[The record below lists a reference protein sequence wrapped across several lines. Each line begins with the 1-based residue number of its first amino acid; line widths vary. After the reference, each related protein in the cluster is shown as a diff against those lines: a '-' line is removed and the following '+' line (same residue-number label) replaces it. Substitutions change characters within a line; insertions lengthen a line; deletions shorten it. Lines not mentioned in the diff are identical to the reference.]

1 MQTDAI
7 LFVRETAVSA
17 TVGSYMQEHLTL
29 ISEEIFL
36 RNKRAAFYV
45 SASVEYTFSFCLSVL
60 LSRAPL

>member
-17 TVGSYMQEHLTL
+17 TVDSYMQEHLTL
-29 ISEEIFL
+29 ISEEIFP

-45 SASVEYTFSFCLSVL
+45 SAYVEYTFSFCLSVL